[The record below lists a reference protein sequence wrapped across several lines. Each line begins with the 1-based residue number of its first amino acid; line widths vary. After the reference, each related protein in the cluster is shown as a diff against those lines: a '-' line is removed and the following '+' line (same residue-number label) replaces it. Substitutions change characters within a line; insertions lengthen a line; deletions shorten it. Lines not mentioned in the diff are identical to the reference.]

1 MRPILLSF
9 GGGINSTALLLEWVE
24 QGKPLDLVIFADT
37 GSEMPETYEFIDKYV
52 IPFCKKHKIHF
63 ETVYYTVS
71 NKVAGVKKG
80 HWVEGERVSIYDY
93 YEYQKAVPSMIKRSC
108 TDKFKIS
115 PIEKYIKQKWGDKNL
130 PLRLIGIDAGESH
143 RAKFIVDPKT
153 GKKINVV
160 AVSARSINK
169 KRKFKVNKKIF
180 YKNPLEIFKKNN
192 IDILFEAIGLSD
204 GISKKVVETAL
215 KSKIHVITPNKA
227 LISKHGNELA
237 KLAEKNKV
245 NLEFE
250 ASVAGGIPILRSI
263 KEGLATNKISKVYGI
278 LNGTSNYI
286 LSEMENSNENFADV
300 LKKAQIL
307 GYAEPGNP
315 KLDLNGFD
323 AFAKVRILS
332 ALAFNS
338 KISKHKCLMEGIE
351 KIELKDIKIA
361 NQLDLRIK
369 LLGISELK
377 NNHLFET
384 VHPCLVSKKSYI
396 GNVNGVMN
404 AVILQG
410 KPVGESVLQ
419 GEGAGPGPT
428 SSSLLSDLL
437 SILRGN
443 IKKPFG
449 VSVSKLKSLKP
460 YNVNNYVNS
469 LYLRFEV
476 KDKPGVLSEITNRLA
491 KYKISVKRLIQTPD
505 KKNNKA
511 TIVIITHKTTE
522 TNIHNCLSIFKKN
535 KNILKTPTLIR
546 LLG

>member
-1 MRPILLSF
+1 MNNIV
-9 GGGINSTALLLEWVE
+9 N
-24 QGKPLDLVIFADT
+24 
-37 GSEMPETYEFIDKYV
+37 
-52 IPFCKKHKIHF
+52 
-63 ETVYYTVS
+63 
-71 NKVAGVKKG
+71 VAVVGLGQVGNYLFNELIVKKK
-80 HWVEGERVSIYDY
+80 D
-93 YEYQKAVPSMIKRSC
+93 
-108 TDKFKIS
+108 
-115 PIEKYIKQKWGDKNL
+115 IEL
-130 PLRLIGIDAGESH
+130 
-143 RAKFIVDPKT
+143 KT
-153 GKKINVV
+153 GKRVHVV
-160 AVSARSINK
+160 AISAKNINK
-169 KRKFKVNKKIF
+169 KRKYKINRKIF
-180 YKNPLEIFKKNN
+180 YKNPFEIFKKEKV
-192 IDILFEAIGLSD
+192 DILFEVIGQSD
-204 GISKKVVETAL
+204 GVSKKLVETAL
-215 KSKIHVITPNKA
+215 KNKIHVITPNKA
-227 LISKHGNELA
+227 LISKHGNNLA
-237 KLAEKNKV
+237 KLAEKNNV

-263 KEGLATNKISKVYGI
+263 KEGLATNKLSKVYGI

-286 LSEMENSNENFADV
+286 LSEMENSEQNFVDV
-300 LKKAQIL
+300 LKKAQLL

-338 KISKHKCLMEGIE
+338 KISNKKCLMEGIE
-351 KIELKDIKIA
+351 KIDLKDIKIA

-377 NNHLFET
+377 NNQLFET

-404 AVILQG
+404 AVILNG

-449 VSVSKLKSLKP
+449 VSVNKLKTLKT

-476 KDKPGVLSEITNRLA
+476 KDKPGVLSQITNRLA

-511 TIVIITHKTTE
+511 TIVIVTHKTTE
-522 TNIHNCLSIFKKN
+522 LNCNSCLSIFKKN
-535 KNILKTPTLIR
+535 KNILKSPTLIR
-546 LLG
+546 LLD

>member
-1 MRPILLSF
+1 MSKLINIAVIGLGQVGNYLL
-9 GGGINSTALLLEWVE
+9 NELNT
-24 QGKPLDLVIFADT
+24 
-37 GSEMPETYEFIDKYV
+37 
-52 IPFCKKHKIHF
+52 KK
-63 ETVYYTVS
+63 
-71 NKVAGVKKG
+71 
-80 HWVEGERVSIYDY
+80 RD
-93 YEYQKAVPSMIKRSC
+93 
-108 TDKFKIS
+108 
-115 PIEKYIKQKWGDKNL
+115 IEL
-130 PLRLIGIDAGESH
+130 
-143 RAKFIVDPKT
+143 KT
-153 GKKINVV
+153 GKKIRVV
-160 AVSARSINK
+160 AVSARNINK

-180 YKNPLEIFKKNN
+180 YKNPLEIFKKNKIN
-192 IDILFEAIGLSD
+192 ILFEAIGLSD

-215 KSKIHVITPNKA
+215 KNKIHVVTPNKA

-361 NQLDLRIK
+361 NQLNYRIK
-369 LLGISELK
+369 LLGITEIIDK
-377 NNHLFET
+377 RIFET
-384 VHPCLVSKKSYI
+384 VHPSLVNKNTYI

-404 AVILQG
+404 AVITEG
-410 KPVGESVLQ
+410 KPVGQSILQ

-437 SILRGN
+437 SILRGAVRFPFGISYN
-443 IKKPFG
+443 KRKSIKPF
-449 VSVSKLKSLKP
+449 
-460 YNVNNYVNS
+460 NNDNYKNS

-476 KDKPGVLSEITNRLA
+476 KDKPGVLSSITNRLA
-491 KYKISVKRLIQTPD
+491 KYRISIKRMMQTPD
-505 KKNNKA
+505 KKNKKA

-522 TNIHNCLSIFKKN
+522 INVRNCLSIFKKN
-535 KNILKTPTLIR
+535 KNIIKKPTLIR
-546 LLG
+546 IYN